1 MASSAPRRADQVEP
15 DLGELAA
22 RAAEDPSAR
31 AFADEVKKAVAD
43 GTIRDQLANQEE
55 LRTIIEEHRS

>member
-1 MASSAPRRADQVEP
+1 M
-15 DLGELAA
+15 GELAA

-31 AFADEVKKAVAD
+31 AFVDEVKKAVAD
-43 GTIRDQLANQEE
+43 GTIRDQLADQEE